1 VALWLGLKGNEVDKL
16 TMNGDTRLIENTI
29 IDFLIYLRDDR
40 EISSAAISNYVVAL
54 KYFYDTVNFE
64 FPRLIDWRRI
74 HKFIPEQEKIVKNDR
89 PYTREEVAKMLSVST
104 EREAVVV
111 LLQCAAGLRKGAIPA
126 LTLDDVKRY
135 PEPNSLPKVYE
146 IIVYRGT
153 KYEYFSLTIPELSEA
168 IENYLQFRRRFGEK
182 EMGEST
188 PLIREDFD
196 VTDPFAA
203 AHPKHVTEST
213 IGRIILKL
221 LYRTGLRVK
230 KNSKQNNF
238 PFMTK
243 ARHITAE
250 CHSLRKRF
258 DTECTKAGMSIL
270 NVELLMGHSLKNLKH
285 RYYKPEKG
293 DIFEDYL
300 RAVPQVRNFFMKRD
314 GLEVCHE
321 N

>member
-1 VALWLGLKGNEVDKL
+1 LQLEGKLFNTVIKSTKSPTTKENYTCKLRGFVAFLGLKGNEVDKL

-153 KYEYFSLTIPELSEA
+153 CRKVGSEMV
-168 IENYLQFRRRFGEK
+168 LFKHDVK
-182 EMGEST
+182 EIKG
-188 PLIREDFD
+188 PLEDLLKAHVQAEHHRE
-196 VTDPFAA
+196 
-203 AHPKHVTEST
+203 
-213 IGRIILKL
+213 
-221 LYRTGLRVK
+221 
-230 KNSKQNNF
+230 
-238 PFMTK
+238 
-243 ARHITAE
+243 
-250 CHSLRKRF
+250 
-258 DTECTKAGMSIL
+258 
-270 NVELLMGHSLKNLKH
+270 
-285 RYYKPEKG
+285 
-293 DIFEDYL
+293 FE
-300 RAVPQVRNFFMKRD
+300 
-314 GLEVCHE
+314 
-321 N
+321 